1 LSQEIEEAWENF
13 LDIKY
18 RHLNTLSKCNF
29 VLMTYIATAL
39 NFT

>member
-1 LSQEIEEAWENF
+1 MSQVIEEAWENF
-13 LDIKY
+13 LDVRY
-18 RHLNTLSKCNF
+18 RDTNTLSKCHF